1 MKMKTLRIAFLCAII
16 IPMNIASFA
25 AKGEKHFGKI
35 KSALGDYEGDI
46 EIKLNEPNKEMISIT
61 LYEKV
66 DKTPGNYK
74 KTSQQIKLNAMTIF
88 SIEIDSV
95 SYLLK
100 SLEYADGKT
109 YPFCCVKLLEG
120 KQAFGLYQWGTEID
134 PKKQV
139 VYFKN
144 LSSYTLLS
152 SPTLTEKKLSM
163 MFLFAKCEVLKTELK
178 ATKNG
183 FITAEMDEA
192 ARFKEIS
199 RLIAASKDCI

>member
-1 MKMKTLRIAFLCAII
+1 MKTIRFSILCVLAIVI
-16 IPMNIASFA
+16 SDVTFA

-35 KSALGDYEGDI
+35 KSAMGEYEGDI
-46 EIKLNEPNKEMISIT
+46 EIKLNEPNKEMITIT

-74 KTSQQIKLNAMTIF
+74 KTSEQIKLNSMIIY

-95 SYLLK
+95 VYALK
-100 SLEYADGKT
+100 SLEYAEGKT
-109 YPFCCVKLLEG
+109 YAFCCIKLLEG
-120 KQAFGLYQWGTEID
+120 KQEFGLYQWGAEID

-152 SPTLTEKKLSM
+152 SPTLTQKRTSM
-163 MFLFAKCEVLKTELK
+163 IFLFTKCETVKTELR
-178 ATKNG
+178 AAKNG

-192 ARFKEIS
+192 DRSKEIS
-199 RLIAASKDCI
+199 RLIAASKDCL

>member
-1 MKMKTLRIAFLCAII
+1 MNTIRFTILCLLAIVC
-16 IPMNIASFA
+16 SSVGTYA

-46 EIKLNEPNKEMISIT
+46 EIKLNEPNKDMITIT

-66 DKTPGNYK
+66 DKSPGNFK
-74 KTSQQIKLNAMTIF
+74 KTSQQIKLNSMIIY

-95 SYLLK
+95 IYSLK
-100 SLEYADGKT
+100 SLEYAEGKT
-109 YPFCCVKLLEG
+109 YSFCCIKLLEG
-120 KQAFGLYQWGTEID
+120 KQEFGLYQWGAEID

-139 VYFKN
+139 VYYKN

-152 SPTLTEKKLSM
+152 SPTLTQKKTSM
-163 MFLFAKCEVLKTELK
+163 IFLFMKCETLKTELR

-183 FITAEMDEA
+183 FITAEMDES
-192 ARFKEIS
+192 ARSKEIS
-199 RLIAASKDCI
+199 RLIAASKDCL

>member
-1 MKMKTLRIAFLCAII
+1 MNTTRVAII
-16 IPMNIASFA
+16 MMLAIACSLGSYA
-25 AKGEKHFGKI
+25 AKGEKHFGKV
-35 KSALGDYEGDI
+35 KSAMGEYEGDI
-46 EIKLNEPNKEMISIT
+46 EIKLNEPNTDMISIT

-66 DKTPGNYK
+66 DKSPGNYK
-74 KTSQQIKLNAMTIF
+74 KTSEQIKLNSMIIY

-95 SYLLK
+95 VYALK
-100 SLEYADGKT
+100 SLEYAEGKT
-109 YPFCCVKLLEG
+109 YSFCCIKLLEG
-120 KQAFGLYQWGTEID
+120 KQEFGLYQWGAEID

-152 SPTLTEKKLSM
+152 SPTLTQKRTSM
-163 MFLFAKCEVLKTELK
+163 IFFFTKCETIKTELR
-178 ATKNG
+178 AAKNG

-192 ARFKEIS
+192 ARSKEIS